1 MTDEFQLP
9 RAFRNTGRKYHT
21 PDIFSG
27 VFPDQP
33 YRFDPETLQQ
43 LEEEAENEDAASVT
57 ESEKERSVA
66 AQRIVDEAN
75 ILADGGD
82 SFEEWKRRAEKALS
96 QTDISIQGEQLVPG
110 TDESRVYWAP
120 APPKLEVA
128 PAKVR
133 QMLFPQYQSEKID
146 ENGRLIVTAPA
157 EPESESEEEEE
168 EESPEVIEDRAM
180 NQRILGR
187 QHQSCEDLTQ
197 LMKAEIKRE
206 EMIHNKRLD
215 AHTYRPLI
223 TPPPPPAEEE
233 PEDGAPHT
241 EGVALML
248 APEAQRALIGW
259 EPVNSRIITA
269 KFITKKK
276 DIKLNII
283 QCYAPTND
291 AEEEKKDDFY
301 QQLQTVIDRGGA
313 KDMTILMGDF
323 NAKIGSDNTGYEDT
337 MGTHGLG
344 QMNEN
349 GERFADLCALN
360 QLVIGGSI
368 FPHKRIHKATWR
380 SPDHVTEN
388 QIDHICISRKFRRSW
403 RDVRVMRGADV
414 SSDHHLLAT
423 TLRLRLKRHTNANN
437 TRTRYNVGLLRNTDT
452 QAAFRISLSNR
463 FQPLQDLIEDSE
475 MDIETQW
482 EHSKK
487 LWHDT
492 CEEVL
497 GKRKTQH
504 KEWISADTIQKLEV
518 RKEKKTALNTSRT
531 RRAKAKAQEEYTA
544 ADREVKR
551 STRKDKRDYIDNLAS
566 QAEEAA
572 RQGNLKDLYQVTKKL
587 AGKFQQTDKPVKDKN
602 GHPLTTTEEQLK
614 RWAEHFRELLNRPI
628 PETPPDIPPA
638 ETELP
643 INCDK
648 PSKAEIRKA
657 IMTLRNGKAAG
668 PDEIPAEAIK
678 ADTETA
684 VNMLHS
690 LFSKIWEK
698 EEVPAQWKEGI
709 VIKLPKKGDL
719 RDCSNYRGIML
730 LSVPGKVLNRI
741 LLERMREAVDPMLRD
756 QQAGFRRNRSC
767 ADQIASLR
775 IIVEQSLEWNSP
787 LYINFIDYEKAF
799 DSVDREA
806 LWKLLRHYG
815 VPGKIISLIQCTYQ
829 DMSCRIAH
837 AGQLSES
844 FEVKTGVRQGCL
856 LSPFLFLLVIDWIMK
871 TTTAGRKNG
880 IQWTLWTQLDDLDF
894 ADDLALLSHSHSQM
908 QDKTTCLEAT
918 SAGTGL
924 KINRKKTELMKINT
938 TANTP
943 VTVGGEPIREV
954 ESFVYLG
961 SVVDGQ
967 GGTDRDVTARIGKA
981 RAAMVMLKNV
991 WASKVV
997 SIRTKLRI
1005 FNSNVKSV
1013 LLYGCE
1019 TWRTTKT
1026 MQQKIQTFLNTCL
1039 RRIFNIRWPEK
1050 IRNEEL
1056 WERAGQEPVAKQIL
1070 RRKWGWIGHTL
1081 RKPASSTTRQALTW
1095 NPQGKRKR
1103 GRPRNSWRRDTE
1115 AELCKQGTNWT
1126 GVARLA
1132 QNRVRCRRVVDGLCS
1147 TWSQGPKRSQSMPR
1161 MLADLDDTLL
1171 VPLDFN
1177 QAMEELR
1184 EQRQLMEKAKKQR
1197 RIDDATDELNAVE
1210 EEERQQQQQQ
1220 QAEEAPV
1227 HVDILRISHTPKK
1240 EEELTPAEKALQ
1252 AGRSYVILPK
1262 KRSAEEREWTRDIWN
1277 KWFDEVFPPTPTG
1290 SEDEDEEEVPN
1301 TDGGGGGGDGD
1312 QQREEKRKGKDA
1324 VPDILSEEIDAIEP
1338 VADTE
1343 ENAEII
1349 AILKEEVEKLTK
1361 LIDSVTPP
1369 MAFDL
1374 ARRGA
1379 LYRKDKKAA
1388 ALEDLNYIMKHNK
1401 THAGAYRSM
1410 AEIYRKQGDVT
1421 MAIVNFTQ
1429 AIKMNPTDHDAY
1441 FQRAAMYEERGEKLL
1456 AHEDYSKCMKLMPTR
1471 TDAIIKHGMH
1481 YFQNEAHPKRALQD
1495 YSVSLAIHDGE
1506 DNIMSYLHRGIL
1518 YNSLG
1523 RPEDAIP
1530 DFEAVLKLNKDI
1542 ACAHVNLG
1550 LIFMTKHQN
1559 YHRAIKKFTSAI
1571 KCDPTYVRA
1580 YVCRGEAYH
1589 KIHEGQLVLELGN
1602 LELAAFCV
1610 RHASEIGQG
1619 GAVSAFGDR
1628 PTQQAAV
1635 QSFLKNYDKA
1645 IDALTQATRVKPVAP
1660 LFMLLGKTQ
1669 MKAKMFKEG
1678 AASFEKALD
1687 LMRPWRQREAWPPE
1701 AAEAHFL
1708 SGMCHMELRG
1718 YLPAFNAFNNAIN
1731 LDGNYAEVSYTK
1743 AILNCN
1749 EAIKLQPNSVRAYLY
1764 RGALKYHIKA
1774 FDLAIRDLS
1783 KAATIDN
1790 TCPLPYFNRAVCY
1803 QENKQYSKVQDKN
1816 TSLQVHFVA
1825 LVPLTDYGIV
1835 LLLGDQLSLKVL
1847 INRGLLYFELGD
1859 YINALYDFQN
1869 AAKLSA
1875 GDHRIHHTLGLC
1887 FHKLGRLQEAVAT
1900 FSQCLQ
1906 LKPFFLDGLIARG
1919 NVYMD
1924 YGHEAGIIQARR
1936 DYERALRLDPLCL
1949 TARVNL
1955 AYTLQVCGKM
1965 MQAWRN
1971 FTIAITLKGN
1981 FKPALEGRAI
1991 VNLQMSNTF
2000 AAFQDISSSIH
2011 AAATAELLTN
2021 RGVINQFMNDRVNAM
2036 RDYRQAIELDP
2047 KYSLAYFNAANV
2059 YFHTRHF
2066 KQALDYYNKA
2076 IEYNPKDESALLNRA
2091 ITKVLLRDSKSA
2103 LEDFKA
2109 AIKLSPHSAH
2119 IYFNRA
2125 NLYAAMRLYDKAEKD
2140 YTKAVV
2146 ETAHGDDGRYSPW
2159 NNPSNII
2166 TFATFLRIERALFCW
2181 VNLVLVAIG
2190 VPTNVLNCVVFFRQ
2204 GLRDRMNL
2212 CLFSL
2217 ASVDMLFVGLYYF
2230 SGLYCLVGEFGDPEL
2245 AEWLKWTLRQSM
2257 TGLHTGFMLSSGC
2270 LTAIISVEKCV
2281 CVFLPM
2287 KAATLMRTRT
2297 MAVLIASTVLC
2308 LQGLCLQFPLQMYVG
2323 DGVAPVSNRTTYRLR
2338 STRLYLDNRLLFD
2351 FLENTVIMAVIPFLT
2366 FIVVVVATTVTVI
2379 QLKRAISWRK
2389 KSTAGADIRKEVALV
2404 KMLVVVS
2411 AIYIFTASPNIAL
2424 GLARSFVH
2432 DFWFTRRYANI
2443 FLATHALYIDM
2454 GMLNSSIN
2462 FFVYLAR
2469 SSRLG

>member
-1 MTDEFQLP
+1 MKNYKIGVLGLSETRWLQTGQL
-9 RAFRNTGRKYHT
+9 R
-21 PDIFSG
+21 FS
-27 VFPDQP
+27 
-33 YRFDPETLQQ
+33 
-43 LEEEAENEDAASVT
+43 S
-57 ESEKERSVA
+57 
-66 AQRIVDEAN
+66 
-75 ILADGGD
+75 
-82 SFEEWKRRAEKALS
+82 
-96 QTDISIQGEQLVPG
+96 GEQLLYSG
-110 TDESRVYWAP
+110 
-120 APPKLEVA
+120 
-128 PAKVR
+128 
-133 QMLFPQYQSEKID
+133 
-146 ENGRLIVTAPA
+146 
-157 EPESESEEEEE
+157 
-168 EESPEVIEDRAM
+168 
-180 NQRILGR
+180 
-187 QHQSCEDLTQ
+187 
-197 LMKAEIKRE
+197 
-206 EMIHNKRLD
+206 
-215 AHTYRPLI
+215 HT
-223 TPPPPPAEEE
+223 
-233 PEDGAPHT
+233 EDGAPHT

-349 GERFADLCALN
+349 GERFADFCALN

-423 TLRLRLKRHTNANN
+423 TLRLRLKRHTNANS

-587 AGKFQQTDKPVKDKN
+587 TGKFQQTDKPVKDKN

-894 ADDLALLSHSHSQM
+894 ADDLALLSHSHSQT

-1132 QNRVRCRRVVDGLCS
+1132 QNRVRWRRVVDGLCS
-1147 TWSQGPKRSQSMPR
+1147 TWSQGPKKAPGKDGIPPEVLKSGKPALLQHLHELLCLCWEKGHVLQDMRDATIITLYKNKGDRSDCNNYRGISLLSIVGKVFARVVLARLQS
-1161 MLADLDDTLL
+1161 LASRVYPESQCGFRASRSTMDMIFSLRQL
-1171 VPLDFN
+1171 
-1177 QAMEELR
+1177 QKCR
-1184 EQRQLMEKAKKQR
+1184 EQQKPLYIAF
-1197 RIDDATDELNAVE
+1197 ID
-1210 EEERQQQQQQ
+1210 
-1220 QAEEAPV
+1220 
-1227 HVDILRISHTPKK
+1227 
-1240 EEELTPAEKALQ
+1240 LT
-1252 AGRSYVILPK
+1252 
-1262 KRSAEEREWTRDIWN
+1262 
-1277 KWFDEVFPPTPTG
+1277 
-1290 SEDEDEEEVPN
+1290 
-1301 TDGGGGGGDGD
+1301 
-1312 QQREEKRKGKDA
+1312 
-1324 VPDILSEEIDAIEP
+1324 
-1338 VADTE
+1338 
-1343 ENAEII
+1343 
-1349 AILKEEVEKLTK
+1349 
-1361 LIDSVTPP
+1361 
-1369 MAFDL
+1369 
-1374 ARRGA
+1374 
-1379 LYRKDKKAA
+1379 
-1388 ALEDLNYIMKHNK
+1388 
-1401 THAGAYRSM
+1401 
-1410 AEIYRKQGDVT
+1410 
-1421 MAIVNFTQ
+1421 
-1429 AIKMNPTDHDAY
+1429 
-1441 FQRAAMYEERGEKLL
+1441 
-1456 AHEDYSKCMKLMPTR
+1456 
-1471 TDAIIKHGMH
+1471 
-1481 YFQNEAHPKRALQD
+1481 
-1495 YSVSLAIHDGE
+1495 
-1506 DNIMSYLHRGIL
+1506 
-1518 YNSLG
+1518 
-1523 RPEDAIP
+1523 
-1530 DFEAVLKLNKDI
+1530 
-1542 ACAHVNLG
+1542 
-1550 LIFMTKHQN
+1550 
-1559 YHRAIKKFTSAI
+1559 
-1571 KCDPTYVRA
+1571 
-1580 YVCRGEAYH
+1580 
-1589 KIHEGQLVLELGN
+1589 
-1602 LELAAFCV
+1602 
-1610 RHASEIGQG
+1610 
-1619 GAVSAFGDR
+1619 
-1628 PTQQAAV
+1628 
-1635 QSFLKNYDKA
+1635 
-1645 IDALTQATRVKPVAP
+1645 
-1660 LFMLLGKTQ
+1660 
-1669 MKAKMFKEG
+1669 
-1678 AASFEKALD
+1678 
-1687 LMRPWRQREAWPPE
+1687 
-1701 AAEAHFL
+1701 
-1708 SGMCHMELRG
+1708 
-1718 YLPAFNAFNNAIN
+1718 
-1731 LDGNYAEVSYTK
+1731 
-1743 AILNCN
+1743 
-1749 EAIKLQPNSVRAYLY
+1749 
-1764 RGALKYHIKA
+1764 KA
-1774 FDLAIRDLS
+1774 FDLVSRSGLFSLLQKIGCPPRLLQMVKSFHEDMHSTGYFSGGTSDAFPVSSGVKQGCVLAPTLFGIFFSMLLQEVLIREMLFADDAALTSHTEAGLQELVSRLS
-1783 KAATIDN
+1783 HACKEFGLTISLKKTNILAQDTDSPPDISIDN
-1790 TCPLPYFNRAVCY
+1790 THLEVVDSFTYLGSTISSSLTLDTEISTRIGKAAAVM
-1803 QENKQYSKVQDKN
+1803 
-1816 TSLQVHFVA
+1816 
-1825 LVPLTDYGIV
+1825 
-1835 LLLGDQLSLKVL
+1835 
-1847 INRGLLYFELGD
+1847 
-1859 YINALYDFQN
+1859 
-1869 AAKLSA
+1869 AKLSKRVWSNSQLTENTKL
-1875 GDHRIHHTLGLC
+1875 RIYKACILSTLLYGSESWTTYASQEKQLNTFPLRC
-1887 FHKLGRLQEAVAT
+1887 LRRLLHIKWQDRVTNTEV
-1900 FSQCLQ
+1900 LQ
-1906 LKPFFLDGLIARG
+1906 R
-1919 NVYMD
+1919 
-1924 YGHEAGIIQARR
+1924 AGI
-1936 DYERALRLDPLCL
+1936 
-1949 TARVNL
+1949 
-1955 AYTLQVCGKM
+1955 
-1965 MQAWRN
+1965 
-1971 FTIAITLKGN
+1971 
-1981 FKPALEGRAI
+1981 
-1991 VNLQMSNTF
+1991 
-2000 AAFQDISSSIH
+2000 
-2011 AAATAELLTN
+2011 
-2021 RGVINQFMNDRVNAM
+2021 
-2036 RDYRQAIELDP
+2036 
-2047 KYSLAYFNAANV
+2047 
-2059 YFHTRHF
+2059 
-2066 KQALDYYNKA
+2066 
-2076 IEYNPKDESALLNRA
+2076 
-2091 ITKVLLRDSKSA
+2091 
-2103 LEDFKA
+2103 
-2109 AIKLSPHSAH
+2109 
-2119 IYFNRA
+2119 
-2125 NLYAAMRLYDKAEKD
+2125 
-2140 YTKAVV
+2140 
-2146 ETAHGDDGRYSPW
+2146 
-2159 NNPSNII
+2159 PS
-2166 TFATFLRIERALFCW
+2166 
-2181 VNLVLVAIG
+2181 
-2190 VPTNVLNCVVFFRQ
+2190 
-2204 GLRDRMNL
+2204 
-2212 CLFSL
+2212 LFSL
-2217 ASVDMLFVGLYYF
+2217 LSQRRLKWLGHVRRMEPGRIPKDMLY
-2230 SGLYCLVGEFGDPEL
+2230 GE
-2245 AEWLKWTLRQSM
+2245 LREGHRK
-2257 TGLHTGFMLSSGC
+2257 T
-2270 LTAIISVEKCV
+2270 TA
-2281 CVFLPM
+2281 
-2287 KAATLMRTRT
+2287 
-2297 MAVLIASTVLC
+2297 
-2308 LQGLCLQFPLQMYVG
+2308 PL
-2323 DGVAPVSNRTTYRLR
+2323 
-2338 STRLYLDNRLLFD
+2338 
-2351 FLENTVIMAVIPFLT
+2351 
-2366 FIVVVVATTVTVI
+2366 
-2379 QLKRAISWRK
+2379 
-2389 KSTAGADIRKEVALV
+2389 
-2404 KMLVVVS
+2404 
-2411 AIYIFTASPNIAL
+2411 
-2424 GLARSFVH
+2424 
-2432 DFWFTRRYANI
+2432 
-2443 FLATHALYIDM
+2443 
-2454 GMLNSSIN
+2454 
-2462 FFVYLAR
+2462 
-2469 SSRLG
+2469 